1 MKKFLLLV
9 VLIFLPLPIHAAEI
23 SDCTSTPECICSP
36 VLDFDLS
43 TGESISQ
50 VTIPVSAASSV
61 EACNDI
67 CWKEK
72 AINYPSI
79 TQWSIQCTTASG
91 LESLGAGN
99 LDFVDEA
106 VQQYYADPALSVP
119 IPNLEFTSAYESG
132 GVVVVNYLGE
142 YIEAMYQW
150 SISAGAIL
158 AIIMIMVGG
167 VQYALARGK
176 PSGIEKA
183 KERIGNAVTG
193 MLLLLFAW
201 LIAFTVDPATTQFD
215 ALRVQFVEKIEF
227 ISNETPFD
235 FVEQDWQVDGTPGNN
250 AVGHNGVKMWDQKAY
265 ANDPYGPDS
274 CKTET
279 SGNIKSSGCGV
290 TSFAMAVTF
299 LSGKSIDPPTVADSF
314 WRESEETE
322 KNFRPICDDGC
333 GCNGTHYN
341 AFVESE
347 LLGQTGTRGRH
358 IGTDKQAEIIAL
370 AEQGKL
376 IIYLYRTSSG
386 GGHYVL
392 ITGLDENGNFQIN
405 NPWGGRME
413 TRTPSQVFAVA
424 KAFTYIDSVTD
435 FIEAE

>member
-1 MKKFLLLV
+1 MKRLLL
-9 VLIFLPLPIHAAEI
+9 LIAIFALPLPAQAAEI

-43 TGESISQ
+43 AGESITQ
-50 VTIPVSAASSV
+50 ITIPVSSASSV

-72 AINYPSI
+72 GLNYSSI
-79 TQWSIQCTTASG
+79 TQWSMQCTTAEG
-91 LESLGAGN
+91 LETLGAGT
-99 LDFVDEA
+99 LDLVEEA
-106 VQQYYADPALSVP
+106 VQQYYADPALSIP
-119 IPNLEFTSAYESG
+119 IPGLEFTSAYESG

-142 YIEAMYQW
+142 YIDAVYRW
-150 SISAGAIL
+150 SIGAGALL
-158 AIIMIMVGG
+158 AIVMIMIGG
-167 VQYALARGK
+167 LQYALARGNAA
-176 PSGIEKA
+176 GLEKA
-183 KERIGNAVTG
+183 KKRITDAVTG
-193 MLLLLFAW
+193 MVLLLFAW
-201 LIAFTVDPATTQFD
+201 VIAYTVDPATTQFD

-235 FVEQDWQVDGTPGNN
+235 FVEQEWQVDGTPGNN

-265 ANDPYGPDS
+265 ADDPYGPDS
-274 CKTET
+274 CKKET

-290 TSFAMAVTF
+290 TSFAMAVSF

-341 AFVESE
+341 AFIQSE
-347 LLGQTGTRGRH
+347 LLAETGTRGRH
-358 IGTDKQAEIIAL
+358 VGTDQQEEIISL
-370 AEQGKL
+370 AAQGKL

-392 ITGLDENGNFQIN
+392 ITGMDEAGNFQIN